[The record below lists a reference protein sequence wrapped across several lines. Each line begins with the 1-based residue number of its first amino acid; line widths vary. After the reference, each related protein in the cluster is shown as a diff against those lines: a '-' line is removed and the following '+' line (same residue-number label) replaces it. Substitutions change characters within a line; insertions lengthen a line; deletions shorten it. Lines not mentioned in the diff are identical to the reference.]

1 MVPVVRKLFAGLVLT
16 ATLAAALAGCGSTPE
31 PTVPPPTQTSW
42 IVVVTATSRPEE
54 QAEVQPTLPPAA
66 TPSRQAEAPQTE
78 TATARPEGTGAGPTG
93 TSPAATAE
101 PTQTEA
107 APTPESPEP
116 ANTPETEDFKYP
128 PPVLLEPPD
137 NRPVSWN
144 STVLLKWSSVGE
156 LAEDEFYHVHLERP
170 PKTEAEQWYGD
181 YVYTKDTEF
190 LVEGAFLAPFHLP
203 AEQGHGVVYW
213 WVRVVRRTGE
223 DASGKPTGID
233 IGAPSEKRTFIT
245 EPKPSD
251 S

>member
-1 MVPVVRKLFAGLVLT
+1 MRELFAGLVLT
-16 ATLAAALAGCGSTPE
+16 ATLAGALAGCGSTPE
-31 PTVPPPTQTSW
+31 PTVPPPTQTPW
-42 IVVVTATSRPEE
+42 IVVVTATSKPEE
-54 QAEVQPTLPPAA
+54 QAQVQPTLPPTL
-66 TPSRQAEAPQTE
+66 TPSRPAETPPTE
-78 TATARPEGTGAGPTG
+78 TATVRPEETQAGPTE
-93 TSPAATAE
+93 TSSAATVE
-101 PTQTEA
+101 PTPKGTATTPVPPEPTKTPEA
-107 APTPESPEP
+107 AG
-116 ANTPETEDFKYP
+116 FKYP

-144 STVLLKWSSVGE
+144 STVLLRWSSVGE

-181 YVYTKDTEF
+181 YVYTRDTEF